1 MRSERAASD
10 HGQTF
15 GRTSRLILA
24 ASSLAVV
31 ALAGCGGSASDAH
44 PTTHQVEQ
52 VGRVPALTHH
62 LETGTLAHQ
71 YLVVRQ
77 HNPRPARAHR
87 NDYGLP

>member
-10 HGQTF
+10 HEQTL
-15 GRTSRLILA
+15 GRTSLLILA
-24 ASSLAVV
+24 ALSLAVV
-31 ALAGCGGSASDAH
+31 ALAGCGGSASDAL

-52 VGRVPALTHH
+52 LGRVPALS
-62 LETGTLAHQ
+62 ETLAHQ